1 MLVAFGVSMLSR
13 SNWKTSLCSVVAR
26 PLARLC
32 KGFDLFRSLA
42 SDDSIRAWKMSAS
55 WSRDDYIPCES
66 LLPAFYS
73 SAYMTI
79 VPDVPTIQKCIS
91 SAWPPERRFSTKK
104 WKMKIALVVALSQ
117 QTEAYIL
124 KWCAFN
130 VDILELCV
138 SNQSLGTGPVH
149 KSGYLLSRPLECE
162 RITCT
167 WRNVGREHGVSL
179 QTSQTSPRRLTI
191 IETC

>member
-1 MLVAFGVSMLSR
+1 MHVCIHLSCLSHSAFRCCPGPTGRHLCAA
-13 SNWKTSLCSVVAR
+13 SLPGLWQGCAKASTCFDHLLQMIPYAR
-26 PLARLC
+26 ERC
-32 KGFDLFRSLA
+32 
-42 SDDSIRAWKMSAS
+42 
-55 WSRDDYIPCES
+55 

-73 SAYMTI
+73 SAYTTI
-79 VPDVPTIQKCIS
+79 VPDIPTIQKCIS

-117 QTEAYIL
+117 QTGAYIL
-124 KWCAFN
+124 KWCAFMVTFSN
-130 VDILELCV
+130 CV
-138 SNQSLGTGPVH
+138 PNQSLGTGPVH

-162 RITCT
+162 RFTCT